1 MRRRR
6 PPTRAGPFT
15 QEEMGRRILEIYRK
29 VLDAPPC
36 NPTGIAPPKPAEKL
50 PETTTPPREL
60 P

>member
-1 MRRRR
+1 
-6 PPTRAGPFT
+6 
-15 QEEMGRRILEIYRK
+15 MGRRILEIYRK